1 MSTPT
6 QVAEVR
12 LYNAMVSNNLTLK
25 EALEAM
31 SRYANDK
38 DFEMALDNV
47 YGNDTLLTDDWDIWS
62 D

>member
-1 MSTPT
+1 MSTTT

-25 EALEAM
+25 EAIEAM

>member
-1 MSTPT
+1 MSTTT

-25 EALEAM
+25 EAVEAM

>member
-1 MSTPT
+1 MSTTT

>member
-1 MSTPT
+1 MSTAT

>member
-6 QVAEVR
+6 HVAEVR

>member
-1 MSTPT
+1 MSTAT
-6 QVAEVR
+6 QAAEVR

>member
-1 MSTPT
+1 
-6 QVAEVR
+6 
-12 LYNAMVSNNLTLK
+12 
-25 EALEAM
+25 M

>member
-1 MSTPT
+1 MSTTT
-6 QVAEVR
+6 QVEEVR

-25 EALEAM
+25 EAIEAM

>member
-1 MSTPT
+1 MSTAT

-62 D
+62 N

>member
-1 MSTPT
+1 MSTTT

-25 EALEAM
+25 EAIEAM

-38 DFEMALDNV
+38 DFEMAHDNV

>member
-1 MSTPT
+1 MSTST
-6 QVAEVR
+6 QVTEVR

>member
-1 MSTPT
+1 MSTST

-62 D
+62 N

>member
-25 EALEAM
+25 EAIEAM

>member
-1 MSTPT
+1 MSTST